1 MSPSRT
7 ESLGVDG
14 NLSVRIQRTVR
25 EEASMRAQASAGR
38 EALSQAPEQRTG
50 AADPGARW
58 GWLPCP
64 PLLVWDLCYGA
75 LLPLLIVVCPAQVI
89 LT

>member
-25 EEASMRAQASAGR
+25 EEASMRAQAFGRQGSAQPDAR
-38 EALSQAPEQRTG
+38 AEDG
-50 AADPGARW
+50 AVDPGAPGGRF
-58 GWLPCP
+58 LAR
-64 PLLVWDLCYGA
+64 LCCSGTCA
-75 LLPLLIVVCPAQVI
+75 AVLSSLSSV
-89 LT
+89 